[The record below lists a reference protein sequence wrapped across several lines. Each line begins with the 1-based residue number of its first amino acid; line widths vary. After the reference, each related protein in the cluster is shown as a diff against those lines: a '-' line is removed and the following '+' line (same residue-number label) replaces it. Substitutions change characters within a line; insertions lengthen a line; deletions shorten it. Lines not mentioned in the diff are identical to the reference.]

1 MFHSKV
7 IAVIGN
13 YRDKIKALYG
23 DRQITIIDLKQFS

>member
-13 YRDKIKALYG
+13 YRDKIKAQFG
-23 DRQITIIDLKQFS
+23 DRQITLIDLKQIS